1 MQSAAVDLPRL
12 IQLALGPVVLISGIG
27 LLLLVLTNRLAR
39 IVDRTRVLR
48 GEAHDPG
55 AGGIAAIRAELRIL
69 MQRSQL
75 ILFAVFCSVLCIL
88 FVALLVTVLFLGALA
103 GRTLTTVPTLLFIV
117 SLLTVT
123 AGMLAFAWEIVLTVR
138 ALRLEAERTGL

>member
-1 MQSAAVDLPRL
+1 METMAVDLPRL
-12 IQLALGPVVLISGIG
+12 IQLALGPVVLVSGVG

-39 IVDRTRVLR
+39 IVDRTRALR
-48 GEAHDPG
+48 GEVHDPG
-55 AGGIAAIRAELRIL
+55 TEAVAAIRAELGIL
-69 MQRSQL
+69 MRRSRL

-138 ALRLEAERTGL
+138 ALRLEADRTRL

>member
-1 MQSAAVDLPRL
+1 MEAMAVDLPRL
-12 IQLALGPVVLISGIG
+12 IQLALGPVVLVSGIG

-48 GEAHDPG
+48 DEAHDPG
-55 AGGIAAIRAELRIL
+55 TAEVAAIRAELGIL
-69 MQRSQL
+69 MRRSRL

-138 ALRLEAERTGL
+138 ALRLEADRTEL

>member
-1 MQSAAVDLPRL
+1 METMAVDLPRL
-12 IQLALGPVVLISGIG
+12 IQLALGPVVLVSGIG

-48 GEAHDPG
+48 GEVHDPG
-55 AGGIAAIRAELRIL
+55 TEAVAAIRAELGIL
-69 MQRSQL
+69 MRRSRL

-138 ALRLEAERTGL
+138 ALRLEADRTAL